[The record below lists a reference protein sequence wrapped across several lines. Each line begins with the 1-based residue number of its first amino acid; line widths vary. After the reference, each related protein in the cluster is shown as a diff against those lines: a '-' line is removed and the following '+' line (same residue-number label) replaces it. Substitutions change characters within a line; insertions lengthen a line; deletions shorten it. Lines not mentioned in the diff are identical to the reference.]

1 MLISKI
7 KDEIN
12 VYKLTLHL
20 QENRQQKIKKEEKM
34 VAHKDCAQ
42 MKSIKT
48 NNSSKCKAYL
58 KHKQKNII
66 ILINKKS
73 IQ

>member
-12 VYKLTLHL
+12 VYELTLHL
-20 QENRQQKIKKEEKM
+20 HENLQQKVKKEKKM

-48 NNSSKCKAYL
+48 NNSGKRKAHL

-66 ILINKKS
+66 LLV
-73 IQ
+73 

>member
-1 MLISKI
+1 
-7 KDEIN
+7 
-12 VYKLTLHL
+12 
-20 QENRQQKIKKEEKM
+20 M

-48 NNSSKCKAYL
+48 NNSGKRKAHL

-66 ILINKKS
+66 LFTNKKS
-73 IQ
+73 IE

>member
-12 VYKLTLHL
+12 VYELTLHL
-20 QENRQQKIKKEEKM
+20 QENRQQKVKKEKKM

-48 NNSSKCKAYL
+48 NDSKRKAHL

-66 ILINKKS
+66 LLINKKS

>member
-1 MLISKI
+1 MLISKM

-12 VYKLTLHL
+12 VYELTLHL
-20 QENRQQKIKKEEKM
+20 QENRQQKVKTEEKM

-48 NNSSKCKAYL
+48 NNSSKRKAHL
-58 KHKQKNII
+58 KHKQKNIY
-66 ILINKKS
+66 LTY
-73 IQ
+73 